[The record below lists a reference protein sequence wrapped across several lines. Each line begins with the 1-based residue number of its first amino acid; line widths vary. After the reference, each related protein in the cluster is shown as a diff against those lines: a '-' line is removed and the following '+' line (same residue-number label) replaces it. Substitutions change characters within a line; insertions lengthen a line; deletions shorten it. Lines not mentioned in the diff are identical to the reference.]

1 MARRSRRW
9 TRAALLCAGL
19 VTATALTLPAAALA
33 DPGPPGASDDPSP
46 TGSASTRSA
55 TVPDTT
61 DPDAA
66 DPGTA
71 DPDATA
77 PDADPATTD
86 PTTTDPSATDPAATA
101 PGADP
106 ATADPAAAGD
116 AAAGGADPNASDP
129 DLASASTPEL
139 LSRLQSLYQK
149 AEQATETYN
158 GTKEKLDQQ
167 QTQYATLS
175 KRLADQRSAVQA
187 ARDAAGALAR
197 MQYQSGG
204 VSPYVALLLSRDPSE
219 ALNQGHI
226 LGRAADSEVALMRKL
241 RSGEQTLS
249 ATTDQARSALD
260 AVRKLAAQQQQD
272 RDEVKSSLS
281 EVERTVASVGGTR
294 MTQVDSLE
302 QQDDD
307 QAQQALLTSGK
318 LGSLTR
324 TPTRPGARA
333 ISYAF
338 AQLGKPYVWGAQGPN
353 AFDCSGLTSQAWQHA
368 GRAIPRTSQ
377 EQWARLPR
385 VPLNRLRPGDLV
397 VYFPHATHVA
407 LYIGHGLVVQAP
419 HPGARVKV
427 SPIAANPI
435 LGAVRPD
442 PSTAPVS
449 SYALPAAPV
458 AAARPAPRG
467 HGAG

>member
-33 DPGPPGASDDPSP
+33 DPGPPSAPDDPSQ
-46 TGSASTRSA
+46 SASADTRSA
-55 TVPDTT
+55 TAPGTT
-61 DPDAA
+61 DPDATTPDA
-66 DPGTA
+66 TDPGAT
-71 DPDATA
+71 DPDATT
-77 PDADPATTD
+77 PD
-86 PTTTDPSATDPAATA
+86 ATDPGAADPGAAAPDGSAATD
-101 PGADP
+101 PGA
-106 ATADPAAAGD
+106 TDPAAAGD
-116 AAAGGADPNASDP
+116 AAVGADSGAADP

-167 QTQYATLS
+167 QTQYAALS
-175 KRLADQRSAVQA
+175 KRLADTRSAVQA

-219 ALNQGHI
+219 ALNQSHI
-226 LGRAADSEVALMRKL
+226 LGRAADSEVALMRRL
-241 RSGEQTLS
+241 RSGEQALS
-249 ATTDQARSALD
+249 TTTDQARSALD

-272 RDEVKSSLS
+272 RDEAKSSLS
-281 EVERTVASVGGTR
+281 DVERTVAAVGGTR

-302 QQDDD
+302 QRDAD

-324 TPTRPGARA
+324 TPTGPGARA

-338 AQLGKPYVWGAQGPN
+338 AQLGKPYAWGAQGPN

-385 VPLNRLRPGDLV
+385 VPLNQLRPGDLV

-419 HPGARVKV
+419 HPGARVRV

-442 PSTAPVS
+442 PATPPVA
-449 SYALPAAPV
+449 SYALPEPPAVP
-458 AAARPAPRG
+458 ARPAPRG